1 MVMEGRHTGGKKKD
15 DGDKLSREST
25 NAVRWCVPLR
35 SMKLFACSVFNYLH
49 QDFDTPNSDV
59 AALKGSGHHSVL

>member
-1 MVMEGRHTGGKKKD
+1 MEGRHTGGKKKD
-15 DGDKLSREST
+15 DGDKLSRELT

-49 QDFDTPNSDV
+49 QDFDTAYCKKLRQDS
-59 AALKGSGHHSVL
+59 ATALS